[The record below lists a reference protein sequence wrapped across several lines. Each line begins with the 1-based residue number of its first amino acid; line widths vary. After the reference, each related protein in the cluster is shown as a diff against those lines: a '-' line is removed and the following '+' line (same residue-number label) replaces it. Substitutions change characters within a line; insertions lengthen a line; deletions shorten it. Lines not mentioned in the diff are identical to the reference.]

1 VPIMAPTG
9 ESISEAPGPCPIVLC
24 NGSLF
29 GMFRLMKR
37 IAARFETL
45 ARYERTALIAY
56 ITAGDPH
63 IDTTCEIMK
72 ACADAGCDLIEVG
85 VPFSDPMADGP
96 AIGKAMGRALE
107 AGTRLADVIDAVATF
122 RRVDATTPVILFGYA
137 NPFFQYGYARLG
149 LDAKAAGVDGLL
161 IVDLPPEEAGEFLDL
176 DEVRGLDFIGLFTP
190 TSSDERV
197 ARIGK
202 RTSGFAYY
210 VSMTGVTGGAIAGL
224 DSIKERV
231 AAVRRISDLPVAVGF
246 GIRTGEHARA
256 VAEFAD
262 GVVIGSELIR
272 RIDAAGPE
280 SAAAAAGAYIG
291 EIRAALD
298 A

>member
-1 VPIMAPTG
+1 
-9 ESISEAPGPCPIVLC
+9 
-24 NGSLF
+24 
-29 GMFRLMKR
+29 MFRFMKR
-37 IAARFETL
+37 IHARFESL
-45 ARYERTALIAY
+45 ARYDRTALIAY

-96 AIGKAMGRALE
+96 AVEKAMGRALE
-107 AGTRLADVIDAVATF
+107 AGTKLTDVIEAVATF
-122 RRVDATTPVILFGYA
+122 RLGDATTPVILFGYV
-137 NPFFQYGYARLG
+137 NPFYQYGYARLG
-149 LDAKAAGVDGLL
+149 RDAKAAGVDGLL
-161 IVDLPPEEAGEFLDL
+161 VVDLPPEEAGELLDL

-197 ARIGK
+197 AKISK

-224 DSIKERV
+224 DAIKERV
-231 AAVRRISDLPVAVGF
+231 AAVRRISHLPVAVGF

-272 RIDAAGPE
+272 RIDAVGQEA
-280 SAAAAAGAYIG
+280 AAAAAGAFIR

-298 A
+298 AAPN